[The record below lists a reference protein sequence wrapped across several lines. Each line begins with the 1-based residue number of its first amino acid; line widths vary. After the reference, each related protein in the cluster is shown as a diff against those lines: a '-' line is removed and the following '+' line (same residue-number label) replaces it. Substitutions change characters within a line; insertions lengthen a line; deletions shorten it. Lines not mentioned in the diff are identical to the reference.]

1 MHKFATISASV
12 ETNSPMSVINPL
24 YFVIDTS
31 ETISSPQLSCAAGIV
46 GDVIANARA
55 NAHLLETLQVSLLCA
70 AATTTQT
77 VAPYP
82 LGQKQSVSIKRGKGG
97 VDLRQ
102 AMTKVQQCIDRD
114 FPEHAQPAVIVVLTT
129 TEEAAALQ
137 SGIVALDV
145 ALRSRIICIAIR
157 DSDHCVAVQFSDGHI
172 WEGPK
177 HTIAAPI
184 DLAEHFPA
192 VG

>member
-1 MHKFATISASV
+1 MHKFATIGAPV
-12 ETNSPMSVINPL
+12 AVGYPMSVINPL

-31 ETISSPQLSCAAGIV
+31 ETISSPQLSCATGIV
-46 GDVIANARA
+46 GDVIANARTDA
-55 NAHLLETLQVSLLCA
+55 RLLETLQVSLLCA

-82 LGQKQSVSIKRGKGG
+82 LEQKQSVSIKRGRGR

-129 TEEAAALQ
+129 TEDAAALQ
-137 SGIVALDV
+137 SGIEALDV

-157 DSDHCVAVQFSDGHI
+157 DADHCVAVQFSDGRI
-172 WEGPK
+172 WEGSK
-177 HTIAAPI
+177 QTIAAPI
-184 DLAEHFPA
+184 DLAGHFPA
-192 VG
+192 G